1 MVVGGKMKDV
11 KIPTHVAIILDGNRR
26 WAKSHLLPKLEGHRR
41 GFSNIKKIADY
52 IFKKGVKYLS
62 VYCFSTENFRR
73 EASEVDY
80 LMNLFIKEFK
90 DSCQELKENNIKVVF
105 SGRKK
110 PLRDDVLKAMDY
122 LKEETKLCTGG
133 ILNICLNYGG
143 QSEIVDAAKSFAR
156 SVLNGTDINSLDE
169 KGFYKYLYQDLPP
182 IDFLIRTSGEVR
194 ISNFMLYSLAYAE
207 MYFPDVYFP
216 DFNEEE
222 IDKAIFKYNSRDR
235 RFGGI
240 KNEKKSS

>member
-143 QSEIVDAAKSFAR
+143 QSEIVDATKSILEDIEA
-156 SVLNGTDINSLDE
+156 GKITKDDINVELFE
-169 KGFYKYLYQDLPP
+169 KHLYQELPP
-182 IDFLIRTSGEVR
+182 VDLMIRTGGDVR
-194 ISNFMLYSLAYAE
+194 VSNFLLWQIAYAE
-207 MYFPDVYFP
+207 MYFPDCFWP
-216 DFNEEE
+216 DFDKKEF
-222 IDKAIFKYNSRDR
+222 DKAIEAYNGRER
-235 RFGGI
+235 RFGGG
-240 KNEKKSS
+240 K

>member
-1 MVVGGKMKDV
+1 MDNLNVPFHM
-11 KIPTHVAIILDGNRR
+11 AIILDGNGR
-26 WAKSHLLPKLEGHRR
+26 WATKRGLARSDGHTA
-41 GFSNIKKIADY
+41 GFKNLQKIVPY
-52 IFKKGVKYLS
+52 IAKKGVKYLS
-62 VYCFSTENFRR
+62 VFAFSTENFKRSER
-73 EASEVDY
+73 EVSF
-80 LMNLFIKEFK
+80 LMNLFINKFKSEMSFYKKE
-90 DSCQELKENNIKVVF
+90 NIKVIF
-105 SGRKK
+105 SGRKSL
-110 PLRDDVLKAMDY
+110 PLPKGVIKVMEDLE
-122 LKEETKLCTGG
+122 KETFNNTG
-133 ILNICLNYGG
+133 LVFNVCLNYGG

>member
-105 SGRKK
+105 SGRKE

-143 QSEIVDAAKSFAR
+143 QSEIVDATKSILEDIEA
-156 SVLNGTDINSLDE
+156 GKITKDDINVELFE
-169 KGFYKYLYQDLPP
+169 KHLYQELPP
-182 IDFLIRTSGEVR
+182 VDLMIRTGGDVR
-194 ISNFMLYSLAYAE
+194 VSNFLLWQIAYAE
-207 MYFPDVYFP
+207 MYFPDCFWP
-216 DFNEEE
+216 DFDKKEF
-222 IDKAIFKYNSRDR
+222 DKAIEAYNGRER
-235 RFGGI
+235 RFGGG
-240 KNEKKSS
+240 K

>member
-1 MVVGGKMKDV
+1 MDNLKVPFHM
-11 KIPTHVAIILDGNRR
+11 AIILDGNGR
-26 WAKSHLLPKLEGHRR
+26 WATKRGLARSDGHTA
-41 GFSNIKKIADY
+41 GFKNLQKIVLY
-52 IFKKGVKYLS
+52 IAKKGVKYLS
-62 VYCFSTENFRR
+62 VFAFSTENFKRSER
-73 EASEVDY
+73 EVSF
-80 LMNLFIKEFK
+80 LMNLFINKFKSEMSFYKKE
-90 DSCQELKENNIKVVF
+90 NIKVIF
-105 SGRKK
+105 SGRKSL
-110 PLRDDVLKAMDY
+110 PLPKGVIKVMEDLE
-122 LKEETKLCTGG
+122 KETFNNTG
-133 ILNICLNYGG
+133 LVFNVCLNYGG